1 MNETKILT
9 ELINRK
15 IHCTIFTINGF
26 QLRGRVIAADEKMI
40 CVEVDG
46 KQNLVYKHAI
56 STIAPALNLNN
67 I

>member
-26 QLRGRVIAADEKMI
+26 QLRGRVIAQDTDMI
-40 CVEVDG
+40 AVEVDG
-46 KQNLVYKHAI
+46 KQQLLYKHAI